1 VKGWTDTHLA
11 SAYHFFFQSG
21 FFECLPASTSAS
33 ACEISSRDCGS
44 GQDPW
49 TGARF
54 SSCFLPDFFDG
65 FFFGHR
71 RLPAQ
76 TLGGSGPIALARTN
90 TGGGKP
96 IALESAPPWHCQDLS
111 LYWRAIAHK
120 RLRASGPSNLDLR
133 QDGASHL

>member
-1 VKGWTDTHLA
+1 VETPRATRRVKGWTDTHLA

-54 SSCFLPDFFDG
+54 SSCFLPAFFDAC
-65 FFFGHR
+65 FFAVIGVSLHNSCAR
-71 RLPAQ
+71 RF
-76 TLGGSGPIALARTN
+76 GPIALTRMK
-90 TGGGKP
+90 TGGGKQMT
-96 IALESAPPWHCQDLS
+96 LEPP
-111 LYWRAIAHK
+111 A
-120 RLRASGPSNLDLR
+120 
-133 QDGASHL
+133 

>member
-1 VKGWTDTHLA
+1 METPRATRRVKGWTDTHLA

-65 FFFGHR
+65 CFFSVIGV
-71 RLPAQ
+71 
-76 TLGGSGPIALARTN
+76 
-90 TGGGKP
+90 
-96 IALESAPPWHCQDLS
+96 S
-111 LYWRAIAHK
+111 LHK
-120 RLRASGPSNLDLR
+120 RSAVRGPL
-133 QDGASHL
+133 H